1 MLTPLNLLL
10 ITALASVVMLFV
22 LWSLVRSRIG
32 GVREWVAANVLAIVS
47 LVLYALRGVA
57 PDVLSVVLANTL
69 LAAAVSAVLAGFRRF
84 ANQQVPVKWLAAGL
98 AMVAAGIATFYY
110 LTDWMAARIVL
121 VSIFHS
127 IACFAIARTVASS
140 AFSSG
145 NRYPVLFTKTTA
157 LLFGLGHA
165 FRGLVY
171 AAGVDTLV
179 SAQQATLW
187 NVLFLSIGVIVLPVL
202 TLGATMMVHDRM
214 MSEAESAA
222 NSDFLTGAWS
232 RRAFFAF
239 AEKEM
244 ARLHRTG
251 DALSLLVLDVDHFK
265 SINDKYGHAA
275 GDRVL
280 MDLTLRAES
289 VIRNIDYLGRLGGE
303 EFAVLLTDTSLDE
316 ANAVA
321 ERLRAVLDATVSDPD
336 KIADTLTYAVSIGV
350 AQLHPG
356 ESFSHLLQRADAAL
370 YKAKQAGRNR
380 VISAEAHH

>member
-22 LWSLVRSRIG
+22 LWSLVRSKIG
-32 GVREWVAANVLAIVS
+32 GIREWVAANVFAIVS

-57 PDVLSVVLANTL
+57 PDVLSVVVANTL
-69 LAAAVSAVLAGFRRF
+69 LAAAVSAVLVGFRRF
-84 ANQQVPVKWLAAGL
+84 ANQQVPAKWLAAGL
-98 AMVAAGIATFYY
+98 AMVAAGIAAFYY
-110 LTDWMAARIVL
+110 VTDWMAARIVI

-127 IACFAIARTVASS
+127 AVCFAIAKTVASP
-140 AFSSG
+140 AFASG
-145 NRYPVLFTKTTA
+145 NRYPSLFTKTTA
-157 LLFGLGHA
+157 ILFGAGHA

-171 AAGVDTLV
+171 ATGVDILV

-187 NVLFLSIGVIVLPVL
+187 NVLFLSLGVIVLPVL

-214 MSEAESAA
+214 MSEAENAA

-244 ARLHRTG
+244 ARLDRTG

-265 SINDKYGHAA
+265 SINDEYGHAA

-303 EFAVLLTDTSLDE
+303 EFAVLLPDTSLQE

-321 ERLRAVLDATVSDPD
+321 ERLRVALDTVVPDPGNAID
-336 KIADTLTYAVSIGV
+336 HLAYAVSIGV
-350 AQLHPG
+350 AQLHRG
-356 ESFSHLLQRADAAL
+356 ESFSNLLQRADAAL

-380 VISAEAHH
+380 VIAAGVSH

>member
-1 MLTPLNLLL
+1 
-10 ITALASVVMLFV
+10 
-22 LWSLVRSRIG
+22 
-32 GVREWVAANVLAIVS
+32 
-47 LVLYALRGVA
+47 
-57 PDVLSVVLANTL
+57 
-69 LAAAVSAVLAGFRRF
+69 
-84 ANQQVPVKWLAAGL
+84 
-98 AMVAAGIATFYY
+98 
-110 LTDWMAARIVL
+110 
-121 VSIFHS
+121 
-127 IACFAIARTVASS
+127 
-140 AFSSG
+140 
-145 NRYPVLFTKTTA
+145 
-157 LLFGLGHA
+157 
-165 FRGLVY
+165 
-171 AAGVDTLV
+171 
-179 SAQQATLW
+179 
-187 NVLFLSIGVIVLPVL
+187 
-202 TLGATMMVHDRM
+202 
-214 MSEAESAA
+214 
-222 NSDFLTGAWS
+222 
-232 RRAFFAF
+232 
-239 AEKEM
+239 M

-280 MDLTLRAES
+280 IDLTLRAES

-336 KIADTLTYAVSIGV
+336 KIADALTYAVSIGV